1 MTYIDSAILDL
12 TEWFCHRFQM
22 LTGRTNVWLALQ
34 LTNLSIIVYFIW
46 AGVYFWSSD
55 AVVRLP
61 DQAPL
66 AHALARLLAAAP
78 DDRVRDGRRAMEIV
92 QRLLKEDKTT
102 DLGETMAMAF
112 AELGDYDRA
121 AGVQRGVM
129 AAARDAGLQ
138 QSIQRME
145 ENLRLYENHRPCR
158 TLWFDVQ

>member
-1 MTYIDSAILDL
+1 MSLIDVRLYQDA
-12 TEWFCHRFQM
+12 RA
-22 LTGRTNVWLALQ
+22 WL
-34 LTNLSIIVYFIW
+34 
-46 AGVYFWSSD
+46 SD
-55 AVVRLP
+55 AVVRHP
-61 DQAPL
+61 DQPPL

-92 QRLLKEDKTT
+92 QDLLKEDKTT

-129 AAARDAGLQ
+129 AAARDAGVQ
-138 QSIQRME
+138 QSMRRME

-158 TLWFDVQ
+158 TLWFDDH

>member
-1 MTYIDSAILDL
+1 VNPRSVQAQLGYA
-12 TEWFCHRFQM
+12 
-22 LTGRTNVWLALQ
+22 LALIDLRRYQ
-34 LTNLSIIVYFIW
+34 DARAWL
-46 AGVYFWSSD
+46 SD
-55 AVVRLP
+55 AVTRHP
-61 DQAPL
+61 DQPAL

-92 QRLLKEDKTT
+92 QELLKEDKST

-138 QSIQRME
+138 QSIRRME

-158 TLWFDVQ
+158 TLWFDARQGP